1 MTRQE
6 TAFSVLGAVAGIA
19 LVEVATIQLSPLRL
33 DFGWYGTTGLPLL
46 GLLAA
51 VLGYFA
57 PRQAW
62 RWGLIPTAAA
72 LIWILIRSRDVGNLW
87 PIFVVVFMAT
97 SIVPIVGAYIGVLLR
112 RWCASRSQP

>member
-6 TAFSVLGAVAGIA
+6 TAFSVLGVVAGIA

-33 DFGWYGTTGLPLL
+33 DFGWYGTSGLALL

-97 SIVPIVGAYIGVLLR
+97 SIVPIGSAYIGVLLR
-112 RWCASRSQP
+112 RWCALRSQP